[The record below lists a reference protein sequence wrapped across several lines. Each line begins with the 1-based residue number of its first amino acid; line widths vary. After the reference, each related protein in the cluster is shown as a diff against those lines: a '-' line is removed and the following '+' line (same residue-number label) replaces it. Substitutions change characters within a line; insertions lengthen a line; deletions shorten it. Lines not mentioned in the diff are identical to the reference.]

1 MKLKESG
8 EMYLETVYILS
19 RSGEVRSIDI
29 AEKLGYS
36 RPSVSRAIRVLE
48 KDGYL
53 SIGEKSRVK
62 LTEKGL
68 ALART
73 TYERHRTLKSL
84 LLSLGVNEEIAEND
98 ACRIEHVIS
107 EETFDAIKN
116 KMKASEETKTI

>member
-48 KDGYL
+48 KVGYL
-53 SIGEKSRVK
+53 SIVEKSRFK
-62 LTEKGL
+62 LTE
-68 ALART
+68 
-73 TYERHRTLKSL
+73 
-84 LLSLGVNEEIAEND
+84 
-98 ACRIEHVIS
+98 
-107 EETFDAIKN
+107 
-116 KMKASEETKTI
+116 